1 MSGHTSHDKPLGFL
15 ASKPFIVTNSSF
27 NLIFQSCIQ
36 YFMTLCSLGFASYNL
51 LIQKKRN
58 RPTLLE
64 HLHEFKAVIVVILH
78 CCLVKKIE

>member
-1 MSGHTSHDKPLGFL
+1 
-15 ASKPFIVTNSSF
+15 
-27 NLIFQSCIQ
+27 
-36 YFMTLCSLGFASYNL
+36 MTLCSLGFASYNL

-78 CCLVKKIE
+78 CCFGEENRMTNEKRAQKSVNRFVRFEF